1 MKLKLFLIF
10 ALFAFI
16 LFSCTTPQN
25 ELELKTK
32 YENQEL
38 NQVQVIGSR
47 IGEIPYDFT
56 VVSTEGKAIRL
67 SDFIRQKKPVIVYF
81 MATWCPYCAEDYAV
95 LSKIYKNYKNNIT
108 FISISLDLSENLLK
122 LKEYKNKYPE
132 LKDMVFA
139 PGQEQILTDYGI
151 TKTTS
156 KYAIGKNGTIIYRS
170 IGAADEQQ
178 WEQLFNALIK

>member
-1 MKLKLFLIF
+1 MKLKLFLICV
-10 ALFAFI
+10 LFAFI

-25 ELELKTK
+25 ELELKSRS
-32 YENQEL
+32 ENQEL

-56 VVSTEGKAIRL
+56 IVSTEGKVIRL
-67 SDFIRQKKPVIVYF
+67 NDLIAQKKPVIVYF
-81 MATWCPYCAEDYAV
+81 MATWCPYCAEDYAT
-95 LSKIYKNYKNNIT
+95 LSKIYKHYENNVT
-108 FISISLDLSENLLK
+108 FISISLDLSENLLE

-132 LKDMVFA
+132 LKNMIFA
-139 PGQEQILTDYGI
+139 PGQNQILIDYGI

-156 KYAIGKNGTIIYRS
+156 KYVIGKNGTIVYRS

-178 WEQLFNALIK
+178 WLELFNLIAK